1 VPKITIEKASNIH
14 IRCFSEPA
22 VEQELCD
29 YFTYSVPGAQFTPQ
43 YRSRMWDG
51 KIRQYDRIRHT
62 LYLGLYRYVERF
74 AVERGYEIECKD
86 LVVIDRKIPFEE
98 VENWVNSLKLAS
110 KGQKLSSREY
120 QVEAIHKAIN
130 DERTLLVSP
139 TASGKSLIIYSTLR
153 YLLNQGKKAI
163 IIVPTTSLVE
173 QLYKDFEDYSSING
187 WNVEDNVQKLY
198 SGFTKDISKQV
209 LITTWQSV
217 YKQPKAWFAQFDVC
231 FGDEAHQ
238 FKARSLT
245 TCMDKLINCNYRI
258 GTTGTIDGKKVHKL
272 VLEGV
277 FGPVFAVTTTKKL
290 MELQLKN

>member
-1 VPKITIEKASNIH
+1 MPKITIETASNIH

-29 YFTYSVPGAQFTPQ
+29 YFTYAVPGAQFTPQ

-62 LYLGLYRYVERF
+62 LYLGLYRYVEKF

-86 LVVIDRKIPFEE
+86 LIVVDRKIPFEE
-98 VENWVNSLKLAS
+98 IENWVDSLDLAS
-110 KGQKLSSREY
+110 KGEKLAIREY
-120 QVEAIHKAIN
+120 QIEAIHKAVN

-153 YLLNQGKKAI
+153 YLLKRGKKAI

-173 QLYKDFEDYSSING
+173 QLYTDFEDYSSING
-187 WNVEDNVQKLY
+187 WNVEDHVQKLY
-198 SGFTKDISKQV
+198 SGFTKVIDKKV

-217 YKQPKAWFAQFDVC
+217 YKQPRAWFAQFDVC

-245 TCMDKLINCNYRI
+245 TCMDKLANCNY
-258 GTTGTIDGKKVHKL
+258 
-272 VLEGV
+272 
-277 FGPVFAVTTTKKL
+277 
-290 MELQLKN
+290 